1 MQRYINDEWWIASY
15 AKPDIGENKIKGK
28 YIDLVENG
36 FFTLM
41 LIINLKLRIK
51 KQYLFMSTQNILFL
65 IKKGIKSKKMFLN
78 GVRLNYLNVRLAI
91 LRKQK
96 NFLINQN
103 ILRKG

>member
-1 MQRYINDEWWIASY
+1 MVGGGSDCSLLSQWDDEGNEYYLSKKENNKNPMQRYINDEWWIASY

-51 KQYLFMSTQNILFL
+51 K
-65 IKKGIKSKKMFLN
+65 
-78 GVRLNYLNVRLAI
+78 
-91 LRKQK
+91 
-96 NFLINQN
+96 
-103 ILRKG
+103 